1 MLQKFYFNRMHSGCF
16 AWITHPSAP
25 HAYVV
30 PTEATRGRKILM
42 ELELQIIVRNHI
54 GIET

>member
-1 MLQKFYFNRMHSGCF
+1 MHSGCF
-16 AWITHPSAP
+16 AWMCRSEP

-42 ELELQIIVRNHI
+42 ELELQIIVRYHLS
-54 GIET
+54 IET